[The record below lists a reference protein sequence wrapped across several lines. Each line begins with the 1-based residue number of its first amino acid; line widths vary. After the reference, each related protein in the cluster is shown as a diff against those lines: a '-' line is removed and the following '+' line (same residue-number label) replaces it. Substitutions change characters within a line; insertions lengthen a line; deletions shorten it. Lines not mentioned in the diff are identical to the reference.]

1 MECSQIKDLLSE
13 YMDRVLDKETADL
26 VEKHLETCEDCREE
40 LASLRAISEELNSL
54 ESVEAPADF
63 LNKVH
68 ERIEQ
73 RSLVSRVFRSIFVPT
88 RPKIP
93 FQLATAAAMAVLVF
107 SLFNVMQS
115 ENQIVG
121 VPFQSEK
128 VKTDKPPATDS
139 LEPAPVEPTYQTQ
152 PTVQKAVMPEKLAE
166 RKSIELV
173 LLLKRET
180 PMRVHSPSEGSEAE
194 DAKTGTG
201 ALEKEEPSAAQKP
214 IGKRAKQAARMAESN
229 TAWSDRKRQH
239 PIAPNE
245 KLAGSTD
252 EEAGESPL
260 SVQTLSKLHRLIEL
274 EGGGV
279 IAEGDEGVSPP
290 QYLTAEIPAKN
301 YRSFLDKVGR
311 LGVLQSS
318 PSAIPPGDREMILV
332 HIRLIPAP

>member
-1 MECSQIKDLLSE
+1 MECSQIKELLSE
-13 YMDRVLDKETADL
+13 YMDGMLDKETADL

-40 LASLRAISEELNSL
+40 LASLRAISEELSSL

-73 RSLVSRVFRSIFVPT
+73 RSLVSRVIRSIFVPT
-88 RPKIP
+88 RLKIP

-107 SLFNVMQS
+107 SLFNVIQS
-115 ENQIVG
+115 EKQIVG

-128 VKTDKPPATDS
+128 ARTEKPPATDS
-139 LEPAPVEPTYQTQ
+139 LEPAPVEPTYQAQ
-152 PTVQKAVMPEKLAE
+152 PTLQKAVMPEKLAE
-166 RKSIELV
+166 RKPIELV

-180 PMRVHSPSEGSEAE
+180 PSRIYSPSEGPEAE

-201 ALEKEEPSAAQKP
+201 ALEKEEPFAAQKP
-214 IGKRAKQAARMAESN
+214 LGKRAKQAAGKAESI
-229 TAWSDRKRQH
+229 TGWSDEKRQH
-239 PIAPNE
+239 PLAPNE
-245 KLAGSTD
+245 KFAGSTD

-260 SVQTLSKLHRLIEL
+260 SLQALSKLHRLIEL

-311 LGVLQSS
+311 LGVLRSS
-318 PSAIPPGDREMILV
+318 PSAIPLGDREMILV
-332 HIRLIPAP
+332 RIRLIPAP